1 MHRTFTNLRLACKPK
16 LQWRVHRN
24 MMEGVEGQTNFNFT
38 DGDDQSV
45 NLEGNGAKGNYSY
58 QYS

>member
-38 DGDDQSV
+38 DGDDQSI
-45 NLEGNGAKGNYSY
+45 NLEGNGAKGNYS
-58 QYS
+58 